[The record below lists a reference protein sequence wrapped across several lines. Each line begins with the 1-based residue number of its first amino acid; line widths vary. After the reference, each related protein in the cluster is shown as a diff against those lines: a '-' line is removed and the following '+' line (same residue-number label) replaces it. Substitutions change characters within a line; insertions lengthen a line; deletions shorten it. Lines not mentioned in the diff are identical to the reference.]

1 MNHFA
6 PNVLMA
12 AGGGLAIGDIL
23 VQLLAFF
30 LLLLLL
36 KKFAFAPLMK
46 VMKDREN
53 FVANEI
59 DSAET
64 SRKEAESFL
73 TQQKEA
79 LDTARKEAQAI
90 LDNAKKMGEDRQSD
104 ILKAANDEAE
114 RMREA
119 AIRDIQNERE
129 QALVSVREQVAS
141 LSVLIASKVIEKELS
156 AADQEKLIE
165 DYIKEAGD
173 QR

>member
-1 MNHFA
+1 
-6 PNVLMA
+6 MA
-12 AGGGLAIGDIL
+12 SGLAIGDIF
-23 VQLLAFF
+23 VQLLAFA

-36 KKFAFAPLMK
+36 KKFALKPLIK
-46 VMKDREN
+46 VMKDRET

-73 TQQKEA
+73 KQQQETLEA
-79 LDTARKEAQAI
+79 ARKEAQAI
-90 LDNAKKMGEDRQSD
+90 LENAKKMGEDRQSD
-104 ILKAANDEAE
+104 ILKAAQDEAE
-114 RMREA
+114 RLREA

-141 LSVLIASKVIEKELS
+141 LSVLIASKVIEKELN